1 MKHSL
6 IPSIL
11 LAACVSQGQSPLGAL
26 DALKLAAKNRP
37 SLRAAKLG
45 IEEARSSSKAL
56 EAFDPL
62 EFGVGASS
70 RSDVG
75 TTDQDLYLRQP
86 IDLFG
91 RQVAARRLGEAGVRL
106 AGAAYAAQAGDLQ
119 RSVLTAYAE
128 SVAAAHRKE
137 VANELLLVAEGLLA
151 ATRRRFEEGKIAEL
165 QVTRA
170 TIEFQRAKQ
179 AADLRETD
187 LRASLERLAG
197 ELGIP
202 RTDLRVESDGTIAP
216 LADPTSDSRADLLAL
231 GAQVEIAEAEERS
244 AITAGRPTFEL
255 QLVRTPWDGG
265 RGAFVGRAQLSW
277 VILDHGRSRNETK
290 AARQRAEAARG
301 LLADATARARSEL
314 AAAQIELA
322 ARQGRVQSCEALIAS
337 ARDLVAKSQRGFI
350 EGFGTQIDVLEATR
364 ALREVEQELVDAKY
378 QLSLAAIAQYGAAGY
393 LAEVLR

>member
-1 MKHSL
+1 
-6 IPSIL
+6 
-11 LAACVSQGQSPLGAL
+11 VSQGQSPLGAL
-26 DALKLAAKNRP
+26 DALKLAAQNRP
-37 SLRAAKLG
+37 SLRASKLG
-45 IEEARSSSKAL
+45 IEEARSSARAL
-56 EAFDPL
+56 GAFDPL

-70 RSDVG
+70 RGDVG
-75 TTDQDLYLRQP
+75 ATDQDLYLRQP

-91 RQVAARRLGEAGVRL
+91 RRVAARKLGDAGVRV
-106 AGAAYAAQAGDLQ
+106 ACAAYAAQAGDLQ
-119 RSVLTAYAE
+119 QSVLTAYAE

-137 VANELLLVAEGLLA
+137 VASELLLVAEGLLA
-151 ATRRRFEEGKIAEL
+151 ATSRRFEEGKIAEL

-231 GAQVEIAEAEERS
+231 GAQVEVAEAEERS
-244 AITAGRPTFEL
+244 AIAAGRPSFEL
-255 QLVRTPWDGG
+255 QLVRTPWDGS

-277 VILDHGRSRNETK
+277 AILDHGKSRNETK

-378 QLSLAAIAQYGAAGY
+378 QLSLAVIAQYGAAGY
-393 LAEVLR
+393 LAEALR